1 MSESYRYVGGYPTEE
16 TVRRAYDEADLN
28 RAISAYRFF
37 YPTVSLEATWR
48 GNLSGGVV
56 PNRVYPLLEGT
67 PQQFVFTP
75 NSDTPYSGLTIDLSD
90 GPIVVELPPGP
101 LMGTANDLNQ
111 LWILDIGLPGP
122 AGPRGGRHLL
132 LPPGYEGDVPD
143 GYYVGR
149 STTNRVLVLVR
160 AMPVEN
166 DVQGAI
172 ALMQKVKTYPLH
184 ADADWSDPEWI
195 DLTVQKG
202 LDFSPVRWENTF
214 EYWEV
219 LHEILQSEPPNP
231 DYRYHYGEL
240 AALGIAKGKSLDLD
254 DRMTAILTSAAEMG
268 HAQLCVQSFADRR
281 PDREVWAET
290 KWEWAVLRSENGT
303 FDAEHYTD
311 LYAREKWFYQAQIES
326 PAMFHRSPGAGSLYW
341 LGLRDADG
349 SYLDGAHPYTLD
361 VPQPVPAKLFW
372 SITVYDAETRSEI
385 LTEQGNAA
393 LRSMNELSDVDTT
406 APVRLHFGPTA
417 PAACSDRW
425 IRTIPGKGWF
435 VYFRI
440 YGPDEP
446 AFDGTWQLPDFIR
459 R

>member
-1 MSESYRYVGGYPTEE
+1 
-16 TVRRAYDEADLN
+16 
-28 RAISAYRFF
+28 
-37 YPTVSLEATWR
+37 
-48 GNLSGGVV
+48 VV

-122 AGPRGGRHLL
+122 AGPRGGKHLL

-202 LDFSPVRWENTF
+202 LDFSPVRWETPSNIGRCCMRF
-214 EYWEV
+214 CKA
-219 LHEILQSEPPNP
+219 S
-231 DYRYHYGEL
+231 
-240 AALGIAKGKSLDLD
+240 
-254 DRMTAILTSAAEMG
+254 
-268 HAQLCVQSFADRR
+268 RR
-281 PDREVWAET
+281 T
-290 KWEWAVLRSENGT
+290 
-303 FDAEHYTD
+303 
-311 LYAREKWFYQAQIES
+311 QIIDITT
-326 PAMFHRSPGAGSLYW
+326 GS
-341 LGLRDADG
+341 
-349 SYLDGAHPYTLD
+349 SQH
-361 VPQPVPAKLFW
+361 
-372 SITVYDAETRSEI
+372 
-385 LTEQGNAA
+385 
-393 LRSMNELSDVDTT
+393 
-406 APVRLHFGPTA
+406 
-417 PAACSDRW
+417 
-425 IRTIPGKGWF
+425 
-435 VYFRI
+435 
-440 YGPDEP
+440 
-446 AFDGTWQLPDFIR
+446 
-459 R
+459 